1 MADTDITERSKQET
15 TPAGATRSQAAERG
29 RHPLLTLRN
38 EIDRLFDEASSMS
51 PFSMFRFPWGRRS
64 MLDVEPLF
72 RSDEG
77 IAAFAPPAEVD
88 EREGE
93 YRVRLEMPGMDEKAV
108 DISLRDDVLTI
119 KAEKKDEKEEKGADR
134 YFSERRY
141 GMCARSF
148 RLPANVN
155 REAIAAN
162 MRNGVLTV
170 TLPKTEPSQPSGRRI
185 EIAAG

>member
-1 MADTDITERSKQET
+1 MADTDVTERSKQET
-15 TPAGATRSQAAERG
+15 TPAGATGSQPAERS
-29 RHPLLTLRN
+29 RHPLLALRN
-38 EIDRLFDEASSMS
+38 ELDRLFDEASSMFPS
-51 PFSMFRFPWGRRS
+51 SMFRFPWGRRS
-64 MLDVEPLF
+64 VLDVEPLF

-141 GMCARSF
+141 GMCVRSF
-148 RLPANVN
+148 RLPTNVN
-155 REAIAAN
+155 REAIAAS
-162 MRNGVLTV
+162 MKNGVLTV

>member
-1 MADTDITERSKQET
+1 MADTDITERPKQET
-15 TPAGATRSQAAERG
+15 TPAGATGSQATERG
-29 RHPLLTLRN
+29 RHSMLTLRN
-38 EIDRLFDEASSMS
+38 EIDRLFDEASSVS
-51 PFSMFRFPWGRRS
+51 PFSIFRFPWGRRS

-119 KAEKKDEKEEKGADR
+119 KAEKKDEKGADR

-148 RLPANVN
+148 RLSANVN
-155 REAIAAN
+155 RGAIAAN

>member
-15 TPAGATRSQAAERG
+15 TPLVRPGAK
-29 RHPLLTLRN
+29 
-38 EIDRLFDEASSMS
+38 
-51 PFSMFRFPWGRRS
+51 RRS
-64 MLDVEPLF
+64 AAGIHCWPCATSLTVVRRSLVDVAVLDVPLPLGPAVDARNVEPLF

-108 DISLRDDVLTI
+108 DVSLRDDVLTI

-141 GMCARSF
+141 GMCVRSF

-155 REAIAAN
+155 REAIAAS

>member
-1 MADTDITERSKQET
+1 MADTDVTQRSKQET
-15 TPAGATRSQAAERG
+15 TPAGATGSQAAERG

-108 DISLRDDVLTI
+108 DMPPSCVSSPDIIR
-119 KAEKKDEKEEKGADR
+119 
-134 YFSERRY
+134 
-141 GMCARSF
+141 
-148 RLPANVN
+148 
-155 REAIAAN
+155 
-162 MRNGVLTV
+162 
-170 TLPKTEPSQPSGRRI
+170 PKTSIPLSPSVGAKARI
-185 EIAAG
+185 VSTTAGMVVASP